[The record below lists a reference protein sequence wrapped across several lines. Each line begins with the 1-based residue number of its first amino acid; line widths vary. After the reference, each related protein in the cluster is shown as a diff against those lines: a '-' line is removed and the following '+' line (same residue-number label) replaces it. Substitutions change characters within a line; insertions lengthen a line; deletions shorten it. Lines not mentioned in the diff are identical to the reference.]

1 MDTAMNF
8 YSQFGEDK
16 WIADNLSLPTNGV
29 FVEVGADDGVT
40 GSNTKHLEERGW
52 TGLCIEPDPRQIDKL
67 RASRSCQISTCAIG
81 PDPDAVFH
89 LDGYPSLS
97 GFLRSGGD
105 IKVPVMTLGEL
116 LKETGIG
123 KIDVLSIDTEGTEID
138 VWRSF
143 DHEKHQPGIVIAEF
157 NTSGMAP
164 KDNELLDELNRGPYR
179 VAHRTFAN
187 YIFERLGA

>member
-1 MDTAMNF
+1 MSF
-8 YSQFGEDK
+8 HSQFGEDR
-16 WIADNLSLPTNGV
+16 WITENLSLPATGV

-40 GSNTKHLEERGW
+40 GSNTKHFEERGW

-67 RASRSCQISTCAIG
+67 RANRSCQISTCAVG
-81 PDPDAVFH
+81 TDPDAVFH

-105 IKVPVMTLGEL
+105 IKVPVKTLGEL
-116 LKETGIG
+116 LNETGIG

-143 DHEKHQPGIVIAEF
+143 NLEVHRPAIVIVEF
-157 NTSGMAP
+157 NTAGMAP
-164 KDNELLDELNRGPYR
+164 KDNELLDELNQGPYR
-179 VAHRTFAN
+179 VVHRTFAN
-187 YIFERLGA
+187 YVFERLAA